1 MMKSAVMAIV
11 VVIIFAVAGILGL
24 PLLID
29 RHIAGLRLD
38 VQDVKQR
45 LQNIE
50 DASKVAPLEPTADSG
65 KIIKTV
71 NALVLQ
77 VDTLQSSLKKDIVL
91 QSETIQKQKAATD
104 EAFKKQTEAIDNYY
118 SDMQA
123 KVQMIKFNETVEDI
137 RVHVLKARLEVVAKN
152 LGNAKTEIDFID
164 ELFTRITPSAQDEQ
178 KRIIEDIRASL
189 RKAKA
194 EIDTDLPSFI
204 NRLNTVWFE
213 TGRLLR

>member
-11 VVIIFAVAGILGL
+11 VVIVFAVAGILGL

-29 RHIAGLRLD
+29 RHIAGLRQD
-38 VQDVKQR
+38 VQDAKQR

-77 VDTLQSSLKKDIVL
+77 VDTLQSSLKKDIFL

-104 EAFKKQTEAIDNYY
+104 EAFKKQAEAIDNNYA
-118 SDMQA
+118 DMQA

>member
-1 MMKSAVMAIV
+1 MMKSVIVAIIV
-11 VVIIFAVAGILGL
+11 VIVLAVVGILGL

-29 RHIAGLRLD
+29 RHLAGLRED

-45 LQNIE
+45 LQKME
-50 DASKVAPLEPTADSG
+50 DASKLAPLEPTADSG
-65 KIIKTV
+65 KVIKTV
-71 NALVLQ
+71 NALALQ

-91 QSETIQKQKAATD
+91 QSETMQKQKAATD
-104 EAFKKQTEAIDNYY
+104 EAFKKQAVAIDNNHA
-118 SDMQA
+118 DIQA

-164 ELFTRITPSAQDEQ
+164 ELFTRITPLAQDEQ
-178 KRIIEDIRASL
+178 KLIIEDIRASL

-194 EIDTDLPSFI
+194 EIDSDLPSFI
-204 NRLNTVWFE
+204 NRINTVWYE